1 MIDKFR
7 QQNIYLDDPP
17 SIITASH
24 YIFEK
29 HEDAS
34 VDSIDRY
41 VSNLRQLLRCPPDI
55 IPANP
60 SITDSLPAWATVGD
74 QVDVPL
80 KINGRDEIWHGV
92 VVSTGVRSC
101 HIYWVGCPAYAA
113 TKRQKSKMD
122 ENPVKVDRRILRWHQ
137 HGSARE
143 GDCHEYSVSWI
154 KCNYISKSWGK
165 PPEVVV
171 VNNSDTD
178 DKGGEQNSEEDRL
191 KQKPAPPP
199 AGKGKR
205 RGRGK
210 GAKEISNVKK
220 KPKEGNQKPSSIPDP
235 SLRRF

>member
-1 MIDKFR
+1 MNAAYTSLREIVDKFR

-17 SIITASH
+17 SIITASY
-24 YIFEK
+24 YISEK
-29 HEDAS
+29 YEDAS
-34 VDSIDRY
+34 VDYIDRY

-80 KINGRDEIWHGV
+80 KINGRYEIWHGV

-154 KCNYISKSWGK
+154 NANHCAQLQKELDNGQRQH
-165 PPEVVV
+165 
-171 VNNSDTD
+171 DT
-178 DKGGEQNSEEDRL
+178 
-191 KQKPAPPP
+191 
-199 AGKGKR
+199 
-205 RGRGK
+205 RG
-210 GAKEISNVKK
+210 
-220 KPKEGNQKPSSIPDP
+220 SS
-235 SLRRF
+235 